1 MNTELLKQYW
11 TQAQVGSLLDI
22 GANVG
27 EYSRYFKKI
36 LPLANILMI
45 EGNRDCLP
53 YLEATALP
61 FYNVMLS
68 DLAKDVTLY
77 KNKKNPIC
85 TGTSYYR
92 EQTEHYQDVD
102 TEVVKTKTLDALV
115 EGPYDFIKIDTQGSE
130 MDIFNGGQRVMH
142 AARFIQL
149 ELSLIEYNQG
159 APLMNTM
166 MRYMY
171 AKGFRLSAH
180 VEDHV
185 MNGELIQQDF
195 IFYNSRWQK

>member
-1 MNTELLKQYW
+1 MAQDFGIIISPPGSSVTDRTSGQFTLNT
-11 TQAQVGSLLDI
+11 S
-22 GANVG
+22 
-27 EYSRYFKKI
+27 
-36 LPLANILMI
+36 
-45 EGNRDCLP
+45 
-53 YLEATALP
+53 
-61 FYNVMLS
+61 
-68 DLAKDVTLY
+68 
-77 KNKKNPIC
+77 NP
-85 TGTSYYR
+85 
-92 EQTEHYQDVD
+92 
-102 TEVVKTKTLDALV
+102 
-115 EGPYDFIKIDTQGSE
+115 FIKIDTQGSE

-171 AKGFRLSAH
+171 ANGFRLSAH